1 MFGVNSKSSVKTFG
15 DTQESSEKGSEIMQK
30 GSEKKFGDSKTN
42 LKALGKPH
50 KKLLISSFPTH
61 QCLQKQWPIK

>member
-15 DTQESSEKGSEIMQK
+15 DTQESSEKGSE
-30 GSEKKFGDSKTN
+30 KKFGDSKTN

-50 KKLLISSFPTH
+50 KRLLISSFPTH